1 MIIIVI
7 EGTFQNSGVKD
18 YNVFH
23 ISEAAGGGGA
33 ERSQRCRTEEAYAA
47 AALPIGP
54 TQASLFSL

>member
-23 ISEAAGGGGA
+23 ISKAGNGSGIEKSLRHSDRQSLAHHPSNKGQA
-33 ERSQRCRTEEAYAA
+33 E
-47 AALPIGP
+47 
-54 TQASLFSL
+54 LFSL